1 MHFSTHRKKTK
12 GHFFYNMLKK
22 KPQKQNQT
30 PNTKPF
36 WKLGLLY
43 LDYLLKHLHE
53 FCGVEKRT
61 RVNLKTIL
69 LLLLCMH

>member
-1 MHFSTHRKKTK
+1 MHLSTRRKKTK
-12 GHFFYNMLKK
+12 GHFTICIKK
-22 KPQKQNQT
+22 
-30 PNTKPF
+30 TKLSLF
-36 WKLGLLY
+36 GNWGYYVLT
-43 LDYLLKHLHE
+43 YLLKHLHE